1 MATGNAVQ
9 FAYISAGGS
18 LPPSYPDRD
27 TIYFLEETKEIRV
40 GSQTLANVD
49 TGAIHMDTL
58 LEVLAAYN
66 VKSVNITGDEEGDN
80 ISNVVFNESTGQLK
94 FTKSKLP
101 VLSKGT
107 TPQPAERTLTPGG
120 SFTVLT
126 DESVSGHTITDAKTT
141 FTLPKQFSTMLV
153 SKGEGSNLVFT
164 LSYSDGST
172 ETVTF
177 AGLGTAAFA
186 ATSDFAT
193 SAQGAKADAAM
204 PRSEA
209 MPKVSGTATDATITL
224 HADPVNAMDAATKQY
239 VDAHAGGGGDVPS
252 TRQIAAGYGLEG
264 GGTLAADVT
273 IAHGTKF
280 TEDKTITF
288 DGLNVPQTVSYD
300 KAGHIS
306 SITSRDITSTV
317 NGLITTVTNP
327 ISAAVDSVTTDL
339 ANNYYKKTETY
350 SKSETYSKNEVYTKG
365 ETDQQIDT
373 KVAALAATIPDL
385 VEDALDDRVTTDAE
399 YEEMYHDVFG

>member
-9 FAYISAGGS
+9 FAYISTGGS

-27 TIYFLEETKEIRV
+27 TIYFLEEAKEIRV
-40 GSQTLANVD
+40 GSQTLANID

-66 VKSVNITGDEEGDN
+66 VKSVSVTGDEEGDN
-80 ISNVVFNESTGQLK
+80 ISNVTFNESTGQLK

-107 TPQPAERTLTPGG
+107 TPVPTERTLAPGG

-126 DESVSGHTITDAKTT
+126 DNSVSGHTITDSKTT
-141 FTLPKQFSTMLV
+141 FTLPKQFSSMLV
-153 SKGEGSNLVFT
+153 SKGSGSELIFT
-164 LSYSDGST
+164 LSYSDGTS

-177 AGLGTAAFA
+177 SGLGTAAFA
-186 ATSDFAT
+186 ASSDFAT
-193 SAQGAKADAAM
+193 AAQGAKADAAI

-252 TRQIAAGYGLEG
+252 GRQITAGYGLEG

-273 IAHGTKF
+273 ISHATKF
-280 TEDKTITF
+280 TEDKTATF
-288 DGLNVPQTVSYD
+288 DGMNVPQTIGYD
-300 KAGHIS
+300 KAGHIV
-306 SITSRDITSTV
+306 SITSRDLTTAV
-317 NGLITTVTNP
+317 NGLITAVTNP
-327 ISAAVDSVTTDL
+327 ISTEIDRLTSNLRD
-339 ANNYYKKTETY
+339 NYYT
-350 SKSETYSKNEVYTKG
+350 KSETDSK
-365 ETDQQIDT
+365 IDA
-373 KVAALAATIPDL
+373 KVDAFAATVPSL
-385 VEDALDDRVTTDAE
+385 VESALDDRVTTDAE
-399 YEEMYHDVFG
+399 YNEMYDEVFG